1 MIYRVQLALQPIVV
15 DANGLRVADSNV
27 VEITFPGVA
36 NETARGRV
44 NTIVG
49 SGIVKSLLATT
60 LRSAGSRCARTP
72 HVA

>member
-1 MIYRVQLALQPIVV
+1 MIYRVQLVPQPIVINADGLPV
-15 DANGLRVADSNV
+15 ANSHV
-27 VEITFPGVA
+27 VEITFPGDA
-36 NETARGRV
+36 IETALGRV